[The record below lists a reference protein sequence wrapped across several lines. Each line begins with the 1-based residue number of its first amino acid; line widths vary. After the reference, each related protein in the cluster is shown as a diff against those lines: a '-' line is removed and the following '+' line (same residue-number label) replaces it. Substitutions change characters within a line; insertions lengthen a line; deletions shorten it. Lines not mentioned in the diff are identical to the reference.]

1 MNLNLENIT
10 FVIVTFKSEKVIY
23 ECINSLPKDSNKI
36 VIENSKNIKLKQEL
50 ENKYDNIEVII
61 NENIG
66 MGGSINIGIKK
77 SKTKYAYI
85 INPDV
90 KFNNDTLEKLPGDYP
105 APYIVGGAPVSPA
118 CPDCKYPFMA
128 SIQSN
133 WGGHFCGGSLVRPD
147 WVITAAHCVQG
158 ESASNLRVKLGLHN
172 VNGTTGSE
180 TKYVCKFFTS
190 INFLFIVIF
199 LI

>member
-66 MGGSINIGIKK
+66 MGGSNNIGIKK

-90 KFNNDTLEKLPGDYP
+90 KFNNDTLENLLKRQIL
-105 APYIVGGAPVSPA
+105 
-118 CPDCKYPFMA
+118 
-128 SIQSN
+128 
-133 WGGHFCGGSLVRPD
+133 LV
-147 WVITAAHCVQG
+147 ILQ
-158 ESASNLRVKLGLHN
+158 
-172 VNGTTGSE
+172 
-180 TKYVCKFFTS
+180 
-190 INFLFIVIF
+190 
-199 LI
+199 